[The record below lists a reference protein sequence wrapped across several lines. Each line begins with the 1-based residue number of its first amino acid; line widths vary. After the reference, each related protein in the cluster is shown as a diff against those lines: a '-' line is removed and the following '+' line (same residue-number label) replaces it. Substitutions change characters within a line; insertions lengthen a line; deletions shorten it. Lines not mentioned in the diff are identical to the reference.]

1 MKIFKSLATA
11 GAVTALMTSSAFAGA
26 HDVKSLLANY
36 ADIAQAGY
44 EDSLITAKAL
54 DQAID
59 NLLSEP
65 TAANLDAART
75 AWIAARVPY
84 QQTEAYR
91 FGNAIVD
98 EWEGKVN
105 AWPLDEGLIDYVD
118 LGYYGAES
126 DENGL
131 YTANVIANKQVI
143 INGEPVQIDTITPD
157 AIANKLHEAGGV
169 EANVAS
175 GYHAIEFLLWGQ
187 DLNGTGP
194 GAGNRPA
201 TDFDVANCTGGN
213 CDRRRDFLKAASEL
227 TISDLEEM
235 VAAWA
240 QGGAAREAVVSADD
254 KAGLSTILTGM
265 GSLSYGELAGER
277 MRLGLLVHDPEEEH
291 DCFSD
296 NTHNSHFYDAKGIQ
310 NVYLGQY
317 TRVDGS
323 VVSGPSLADFI
334 AHVDADLDQELRG
347 KLDAT
352 MAKMQHMVDR
362 TSTEAYDQ
370 MIGEGNE
377 EGNAVVQAA
386 IDALIDQTRS
396 IERVVAKL
404 DLADVAIEGSD
415 SLDNPNAV
423 FE

>member
-1 MKIFKSLATA
+1 MNIFKSLATA
-11 GAVTALMTSSAFAGA
+11 GAVAALMTSSAFAGA

-169 EANVAS
+169 
-175 GYHAIEFLLWGQ
+175 
-187 DLNGTGP
+187 
-194 GAGNRPA
+194 
-201 TDFDVANCTGGN
+201 
-213 CDRRRDFLKAASEL
+213 
-227 TISDLEEM
+227 
-235 VAAWA
+235 
-240 QGGAAREAVVSADD
+240 
-254 KAGLSTILTGM
+254 
-265 GSLSYGELAGER
+265 
-277 MRLGLLVHDPEEEH
+277 
-291 DCFSD
+291 
-296 NTHNSHFYDAKGIQ
+296 
-310 NVYLGQY
+310 
-317 TRVDGS
+317 
-323 VVSGPSLADFI
+323 
-334 AHVDADLDQELRG
+334 
-347 KLDAT
+347 
-352 MAKMQHMVDR
+352 
-362 TSTEAYDQ
+362 
-370 MIGEGNE
+370 
-377 EGNAVVQAA
+377 
-386 IDALIDQTRS
+386 
-396 IERVVAKL
+396 
-404 DLADVAIEGSD
+404 
-415 SLDNPNAV
+415 
-423 FE
+423 

>member
-1 MKIFKSLATA
+1 MTTGALAGGHDA
-11 GAVTALMTSSAFAGA
+11 KAVLST
-26 HDVKSLLANY
+26 Y
-36 ADIAQAGY
+36 ADIAHAGY

-54 DQAID
+54 DAAID
-59 NLLSEP
+59 RLLAEP
-65 TAANLDAART
+65 TAANLDAARA
-75 AWIAARVPY
+75 AWLAARVPY

-91 FGNAIVD
+91 FGNPIVD

-131 YTANVIANKQVI
+131 FTANVIANKQVY
-143 INGEPVQIDTITPD
+143 INGKTVTIENITAD
-157 AIANKLHEAGGV
+157 VIANELHEAGGV

-201 TDFDVANCTGGN
+201 TDFDVNNCTGGN
-213 CDRRRDFLKAASEL
+213 CERRGEFLQAASDL
-227 TISDLEEM
+227 MIADLEEM
-235 VAAWA
+235 VANWA
-240 QGGAAREAVVSADD
+240 ANGAAREAVTAGDE
-254 KAGLSTILTGM
+254 KAGLATILAGM

-277 MRLGLLVHDPEEEH
+277 MKLGLLVHDPEEEH

-310 NVYLGQY
+310 NVYLGNY
-317 TRVDGS
+317 KRVDGS

-334 AHVDADLDQELRG
+334 AHVDADLDNELRS

-352 MAKMQHMVDR
+352 MGKMQAMVDR
-362 TSTEAYDQ
+362 AETEAYDQ
-370 MIGEGNE
+370 MIGEGSA